1 MMASKF
7 WEEEV
12 LRQYKINEIVL
23 EESKEVLEGMKR
35 ESLIIYYEDFYNI
48 IQTIVDPPV
57 PQRLLTEL
65 RNYIDVLKVDE
76 AKDIRSSTYT
86 KARSWKK

>member
-1 MMASKF
+1 MTRF

-23 EESKEVLEGMKR
+23 EERRDVLEGMKR

-57 PQRLLTEL
+57 PQNLLDEL
-65 RNYIDVLKVDE
+65 RNYIDTLKASE
-76 AKDIRSSTYT
+76 AEEVRSSVYQ
-86 KARSWKK
+86 KARLWKR